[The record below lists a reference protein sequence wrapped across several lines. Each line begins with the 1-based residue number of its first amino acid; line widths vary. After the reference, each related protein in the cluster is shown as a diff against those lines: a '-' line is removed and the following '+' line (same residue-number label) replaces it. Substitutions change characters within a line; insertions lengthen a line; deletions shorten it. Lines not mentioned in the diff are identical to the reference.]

1 MPGRNA
7 VTRVLLVLYFLG
19 SVAAAGMLAFD
30 VGRAGDLAETTSGKV
45 LAAALLAV
53 GIGALL
59 AVRDPWRDRAVVQV
73 IIVFTALS
81 ALAIVY
87 RLAFEDHENDP
98 AWLVLPFAL
107 AGPVVFAVFYPRPP
121 AQADRDALPAQ
132 TTPGGSAFAAAPA
145 ATPAPAQP
153 APASLDADSSPDPE
167 VPDAG
172 EDAR

>member
-1 MPGRNA
+1 VPGRNA

-59 AVRDPWRDRAVVQV
+59 AARDPWRDRAVIQV
-73 IIVFTALS
+73 IVVFTALS

-87 RLAFEDHENDP
+87 RLAFEDHESDP

-107 AGPVVFAVFYPRPP
+107 AGPVLFLVFYPRAPE
-121 AQADRDALPAQ
+121 AGGGDALSAQ
-132 TTPGGSAFAAAPA
+132 TTAAAAPG
-145 ATPAPAQP
+145 PAPDP
-153 APASLDADSSPDPE
+153 SLHPE
-167 VPDAG
+167 APDAR
-172 EDAR
+172 EDTR